1 MRRCLSVTIPLAAI
15 GLAVLGLYTPWLQV
29 LPDSGA
35 TPLPLGYAPIW
46 STRFATMPGA
56 RIDATRFEVYAS
68 IILFMSLVIGLCA
81 YLYAKP
87 SDEKK
92 G

>member
-1 MRRCLSVTIPLAAI
+1 
-15 GLAVLGLYTPWLQV
+15 
-29 LPDSGA
+29 
-35 TPLPLGYAPIW
+35 
-46 STRFATMPGA
+46 MPGA

-68 IILFMSLVIGLCA
+68 IIIFMSLVIGLCA